1 MEGSIYAGC
10 KTEVTVYT
18 GLLIFFFIKTL
29 KLKKMKLITRINEQR
44 IVTKGTEQS
53 D

>member
-10 KTEVTVYT
+10 QTEVTVYT
-18 GLLIFFFIKTL
+18 GLLIFFIKTL